1 MNNQNNNYNNQNQ
14 QYNEYNPEQNNANN
28 QNNYNAQNGNSYQ
41 ANQYQQQPQQ
51 PSQQQYQQQQQYQ
64 YQQQSQQ
71 QYQQYQQPQQR
82 PFDPTM
88 LYSILSYIG
97 PLFIVGIAADPKNPK
112 VRFHCN
118 QGLVLFLSWLILAV
132 GFGILR
138 MIFSFL
144 HIYILSTIFF
154 IFVLLSLLGA
164 IPFII
169 IGIVNAANN
178 EQKPLPIIGRINI
191 LK

>member
-14 QYNEYNPEQNNANN
+14 QYNDYNPEQNNTNN
-28 QNNYNAQNGNSYQ
+28 QNNYNAPNGNYYQ
-41 ANQYQQQPQQ
+41 GNQYQQQPQQ
-51 PSQQQYQQQQQYQ
+51 QQYQQYQQQQQYQ
-64 YQQQSQQ
+64 QP
-71 QYQQYQQPQQR
+71 QYQQPQQR
-82 PFDPTM
+82 QFDPTM

-144 HIYILSTIFF
+144 HIYSFHSFLYFC
-154 IFVLLSLLGA
+154 V
-164 IPFII
+164 PFTFRRYTFYYYRYNKR
-169 IGIVNAANN
+169 G
-178 EQKPLPIIGRINI
+178 K
-191 LK
+191 

>member
-14 QYNEYNPEQNNANN
+14 QYNEYNPEQNNTNN
-28 QNNYNAQNGNSYQ
+28 QNNYNAQNGNYYQ
-41 ANQYQQQPQQ
+41 TNQYQQQPQQ
-51 PSQQQYQQQQQYQ
+51 PSQQQYQQQYQ
-64 YQQQSQQ
+64 YQQQPQ
-71 QYQQYQQPQQR
+71 QQYQQPQQR

-97 PLFIVGIAADPKNPK
+97 PLFVVGIIADPKNPK
-112 VRFHCN
+112 VRFHNN

-138 MIFSFL
+138 MIFSLL
-144 HIYILSTIFF
+144 HIFILSLIFNV
-154 IFVLLSLLGA
+154 FVYLSLLGA

-169 IGIVNAANN
+169 IGIINAANN

>member
-1 MNNQNNNYNNQNQ
+1 MNNQNNNFNNQNQ
-14 QYNEYNPEQNNANN
+14 QYNDYNPEQNNTNN
-28 QNNYNAQNGNSYQ
+28 QNNYNAPNGNYYQ

-51 PSQQQYQQQQQYQ
+51 PQYQQYQQQQQYQ
-64 YQQQSQQ
+64 YQQQP
-71 QYQQYQQPQQR
+71 QYQQPQQHQ
-82 PFDPTM
+82 FDPTM

-144 HIYILSTIFF
+144 HIYILSTLFF
-154 IFVLLSLLGA
+154 VFVLLSLLGA

-178 EQKPLPIIGRINI
+178 EQKPLPILGKINI

>member
-1 MNNQNNNYNNQNQ
+1 MNNQNNNFNNQNQ
-14 QYNEYNPEQNNANN
+14 QYNDYNPEQNNSNN
-28 QNNYNAQNGNSYQ
+28 QNNYNASNGNYYQ

-51 PSQQQYQQQQQYQ
+51 PQ
-64 YQQQSQQ
+64 QQ
-71 QYQQYQQPQQR
+71 QYQQYQQQYQQPQQHQ
-82 PFDPTM
+82 FDPTM

-118 QGLVLFLSWLILAV
+118 QGLVLFLSGLILAV

-144 HIYILSTIFF
+144 HIYILSALFF
-154 IFVLLSLLGA
+154 VFVCLSLLGA

-178 EQKPLPIIGRINI
+178 EQKPLPIIGKINI